1 MRCAKT
7 LRMREA
13 ANVFCSVFFPP
24 ITGIVPTPAVPHKV
38 LSFIGSGG
46 DDIIMC
52 VSTVLFCVLSMCSIC
67 MTFHLLAGRGL
78 CNCFDTHFTAKW
90 HAKLRNAK
98 TVFTHSFERT
108 QATGRHT
115 GMGKMEWMLFAF
127 RTKVVITLGCCDT
140 KCVFVSQ
147 QPNVMTWCRK
157 RIHSERVWFSRCHGW
172 ISDVNRIWG

>member
-13 ANVFCSVFFPP
+13 ANVFCSVFFSP

-127 RTKVVITLGCCDT
+127 RTKVVITLGCCGTNTHSHDVGS
-140 KCVFVSQ
+140 VFIRNGCDLADVTDELAMLIGYGVSPLQ
-147 QPNVMTWCRK
+147 
-157 RIHSERVWFSRCHGW
+157 E
-172 ISDVNRIWG
+172 